1 MWTRS
6 YLRVAALSTARGRFF
21 VTVPPR
27 GLTLDTRR
35 VGSSFSG
42 NKKTDDRYECDMNT
56 NGKYEYDTK
65 ARGGFVND
73 MLADGKCSGNTKAG
87 GKFISDTKASGDDTN
102 ADGGETKADGET
114 KAGGNTKS
122 PYGGYFDTYFGVIN
136 NDLKDVRRLSKL
148 YRTTAF
154 ETTLKGTPQPVLWTV
169 AVAVIPLVA
178 GTAGVLVTTSCG
190 DYSWFVATN
199 VSMYVCAAN
208 ALWQYDSPS
217 LSSYWQVLKAVHPT
231 ALCIAA
237 TCLPPFLTQLVVLY
251 ASFRMTARLT
261 SDHYR
266 PVAAMPP
273 WFRPLVLAVFGICVS
288 NLGLAGICSMFSLY
302 WLHTT

>member
-6 YLRVAALSTARGRFF
+6 YFRVAASSTAGGRFF
-21 VTVPPR
+21 VTVLSR
-27 GLTLDTRR
+27 GPTLDARR

-42 NKKTDDRYECDMNT
+42 NKKTDNRYECDMNT
-56 NGKYEYDTK
+56 DGRYECDTK

-73 MLADGKCSGNTKAG
+73 MISDGKCSGSTKAG
-87 GKFISDTKASGDDTN
+87 GG
-102 ADGGETKADGET
+102 GGETKADGG
-114 KAGGNTKS
+114 GGNTKS
-122 PYGGYFDTYFGVIN
+122 PYGGYFDSYFGAIN
-136 NDLKDVRRLSKL
+136 NDLKDVKRLGRL
-148 YRTTAF
+148 YRTTDF
-154 ETTLKGTPQPVLWTV
+154 EATLKGTPQTVLWTV
-169 AVAVIPLVA
+169 AVAVTPLVA
-178 GTAGVLVTTSCG
+178 GTAVVLVTTSCG
-190 DYSWFVATN
+190 DYAWFVAAN

-217 LSSYWQVLKAVHPT
+217 LSSYWSVLKAVHPT

-237 TCLPPFLTQLVVLY
+237 TCLPPFLTQVVVLY

-273 WFRPLVLAVFGICVS
+273 WFRPLVLAVFGISVS
-288 NLGLAGICSMFSLY
+288 NLGLAGICSLFSLY
-302 WLHTT
+302 